1 MKKSLFLA
9 AVLLV
14 AVSGFADTSINN
26 FGGYNDY
33 WHPYGDNSSSTQTYG
48 EVFTLP
54 NATDTNLASFS
65 FFIGDPID
73 SGNIITG
80 AYIAT
85 WTGSQAGTLLYSS
98 NQISYDNLGNEELTV
113 NTGGLTLQTGQQ
125 YVMFLSTS
133 NYHGQSAGSTYIST
147 GNSDPNLHGFVYYNN
162 GGDFNALFN
171 SGWDGTGLSPDWAVD
186 LQFNQVPE
194 PGTLMMLG
202 TGILGGIGVLRRKLF

>member
-9 AVLLV
+9 AVVLF
-14 AVSGFADTSINN
+14 AASAFADTTINN
-26 FGGYNDY
+26 FAGYNDF

-48 EVFTLP
+48 EIFTAP
-54 NATDTNLASFS
+54 SGEANLSSFS
-65 FFIGDPID
+65 FYMGNPID

-85 WTGSQAGTLLYSS
+85 WTGGHAGTLLYDSGAFT
-98 NQISYDNLGNEELTV
+98 YDNLGDEKISF
-113 NTGGLTLQTGQQ
+113 NTGGLGVNPGQQ

-133 NYHGQSAGSTYIST
+133 NYHGQSSGSTYIST
-147 GNSDPNLHGFVYYNN
+147 GNTDPNLNGFAYYNN
-162 GGDFNALFN
+162 GGDFNGLFTN
-171 SGWDGTGLSPDWAVD
+171 NWDAAGLQPDWAVE
-186 LQFNQVPE
+186 LQFNSVPE

>member
-9 AVLLV
+9 AVVLF
-14 AVSGFADTSINN
+14 AVSAFADTTINN
-26 FGGYNDY
+26 FNGYNDY

-48 EVFTLP
+48 ELFTAP
-54 NATDTNLASFS
+54 TNGDSNLTSFS
-65 FFIGDPID
+65 FYTGNPID

-85 WTGSQAGTLLYSS
+85 WTGSNAGSLLFTSP
-98 NQISYDNLGNEELTV
+98 QITYDNAGNEQITV
-113 NTGGLTLQTGQQ
+113 NTGGLALTGGAE

-133 NYHGQSAGSTYIST
+133 NYHGQSAGSTYISQ
-147 GNSDPNLHGFVYYNN
+147 GNTDPNLLGFVYSNN
-162 GGDFNALFN
+162 GGDFNSLFTN
-171 SGWDGTGLSPDWAVD
+171 AWSGPLSPDWAVD
-186 LQFNQVPE
+186 LEFNNGVPE

>member
-1 MKKSLFLA
+1 MKKSL
-9 AVLLV
+9 LLV
-14 AVSGFADTSINN
+14 ALLLVAMSAFADTTINN
-26 FGGYNDY
+26 FTGYNDY

-54 NATDTNLASFS
+54 NATDTNLSSFS
-65 FFIGDPID
+65 FYIGNPID

-98 NQISYDNLGNEELTV
+98 SQYDYDNTGNVQLTF
-113 NTGGLTLQTGQQ
+113 NTGGLALQTGQQ

-147 GNSDPNLHGFVYYNN
+147 GNTDPNLLGFVYYNN
-162 GGDFNALFN
+162 AGDFNALFN
-171 SGWDGTGLSPDWAVD
+171 SGWDGTGLQPDWAVN
-186 LQFNQVPE
+186 LEFNQVPE
-194 PGTLMMLG
+194 PSSLLMLG